1 MKKTIEE
8 KIEKEIVFYEQQ
20 IKEGH
25 GTGRGHLDGYVHE
38 GLEKKVKIL
47 KDTLKQLRIE

>member
-8 KIEKEIVFYEQQ
+8 KIEKEIAFYEQQ

-25 GTGRGHLDGYVHE
+25 GTGRGHLDGYVLE
-38 GLEKKVKIL
+38 GLKKKVEIL
-47 KDTLKQLRIE
+47 NDALKQLRIE